1 MGINLWRGRGM
12 GYGRGRG
19 GGWSFAQMPRIL
31 PPLSGALRVAAPVDI
46 NAGLDS
52 PISPRTGRAPYIA
65 LVDILNGKI
74 ANINVIANVAASA
87 PRGAGMQLGQWLV
100 TSGVKIVIA
109 SLLGPN
115 LEMILKQAGIRVE
128 IIPAGIKLR
137 DALVKLGIVVE
148 L

>member
-1 MGINLWRGRGM
+1 MGISLWRGKGM
-12 GYGRGRG
+12 GYGKRRG
-19 GGWSFAQMPRIL
+19 GGPGFVQMPQIPS
-31 PPLSGALRVAAPVDI
+31 PPSGALRVAAPVDM

-65 LVDILNGKI
+65 LVDILEDKI
-74 ANINVIANVAASA
+74 VNINVIANAAASA

-100 TSGVKIVIA
+100 TSCVKVVIA

-115 LEMILKQAGIRVE
+115 LETILKQAGIRVG